1 MKGDLMKKT
10 KLLAIGLV
18 IVAIGLVAGVATAA
32 NQSGSGADAGVSPQ
46 VTTGNVELMLENTT
60 VLVGTPAVTV
70 LGAGWTPY
78 TSALVKI
85 KMGGGAPD
93 MVLGG
98 VTANKSGAFKL
109 EISALPAS
117 LDVGIY
123 TVVAKATTSGNN
135 AAAPLVVVL
144 SK

>member
-1 MKGDLMKKT
+1 MKKI
-10 KLLAIGLV
+10 KLLTIGLV

-32 NQSGSGADAGVSPQ
+32 NQSGSDASDGASPQ
-46 VTTGNVELMLENTT
+46 LAGRNAEIMMENTT

-78 TSALVKI
+78 ASALLKI
-85 KMGGGAPD
+85 KMGAGNPD
-93 MVLGG
+93 VVLGG

-109 EISALPAS
+109 EISELPSALEAG
-117 LDVGIY
+117 VY
-123 TVVAKATTSGNN
+123 TVFARATTSTDEAN
-135 AAAPLVVVL
+135 APLVVVL